1 MTGNFFATLESA
13 THRERGSLELATM
26 ESIAFQL
33 NDSFGKD
40 LETVVQKYKD
50 LVDSGVNQ
58 KVIKAA
64 KPLHEELQKVIFKRL
79 GIQVSLD
86 TDSYIAATMPNTYIP
101 HNPMIQDN
109 IRWIFEDFQEIGAQ
123 DKLKK
128 LKTGDSLGT
137 VNAQTAKVTG
147 WFSEQKVPLFINF
160 KKLFKDFKMTVPEVT
175 AIILHE
181 LGHDFEGIFYSAN
194 INTTNQVL
202 AEVARHISDSDR
214 GGDVKYIYNRLR
226 AVNPAMTMDIAEG
239 LSSKNRVVMNMAL
252 YRLVVGTTN
261 SLMSNHVYDRTNF
274 ESTADQFASRF
285 GYANALV
292 SSLEKLEKYGG
303 SEYQQ
308 SQEIF
313 KGSIILMTL
322 FGFWFILG
330 AAMVFSLPGIGLVLG
345 PLAMYICG
353 IVIYAA
359 YGTQR
364 ASQKDMTYDNIR
376 DRYLRLRSQ
385 LVEFIKNQDLD
396 RSVRERTLK
405 QITDIDLIISE
416 KKVFVSF
423 LEKFNNKFFPSDR
436 RAVIGIEF
444 QQESERMIAN
454 DLFISASK
462 LAIA

>member
-13 THRERGSLELATM
+13 THRERGPLELVTM

-50 LVDSGVNQ
+50 LVDSGVTQ
-58 KVIKAA
+58 KVIAAA

-86 TDSYIAATMPNTYIP
+86 TNSYLAATMPNTYIP
-101 HNPMIQDN
+101 HNPMVQDN
-109 IRWIFEDFQEIGAQ
+109 IRWIFEDYDEIGGQ

-128 LKTGDSLGT
+128 LKSGDSLGT
-137 VNAQTAKVTG
+137 VNSQTVKVTG
-147 WFSEQKVPLFINF
+147 WFSEQKAPLFVNF

-202 AEVARHISDSDR
+202 AEVARHISDNDR

-226 AVNPAMTMDIAEG
+226 TVNPNMTMDIAEG
-239 LSSKNRVVMNMAL
+239 LVSKNRVVMNMAL

-274 ESTADQFASRF
+274 ESMADQFTARF
-285 GYANALV
+285 GYASTLV
-292 SSLEKLEKYGG
+292 SALEKLEKHGG
-303 SEYQQ
+303 GEYQM
-308 SQEIF
+308 SQDIF
-313 KGSIILMTL
+313 TGSMILMSL
-322 FGFWFILG
+322 FGFQFIIGGVLTF
-330 AAMVFSLPGIGLVLG
+330 ALPGIGLILG
-345 PLAMYICG
+345 PLMMYICG
-353 IVIYAA
+353 VVIFAA

-364 ASQKDMTYDNIR
+364 ASRKDMTYDNIR
-376 DRYLRLRSQ
+376 DRYLRLRAQ
-385 LVEFIKNQDLD
+385 LVEVIKNQDLD
-396 RSVRERTLK
+396 RVTRERTLK
-405 QITDIDLIISE
+405 QITDIDLIVSE

-423 LEKFNNKFFPSDR
+423 LEKFNNKIIPSDR

-454 DLFISASK
+454 DLFISAGK
-462 LAIA
+462 LASV